1 MANLYNEYNK
11 PMRFD
16 GDIIITD
23 PCYIMNEDTK
33 PDYSTSPNWWDFYSK
48 AYVEQEIP
56 YVKYHYP
63 DASEYEDARIPTF
76 EEFCKMEHFPD
87 DDDFY
92 TEETK
97 VALYEFHVINAKKP
111 MMYSETFEKEKAA
124 YNKAQYEWN
133 EKNITDWELCG
144 FGEVM
149 ENLGI
154 QNSLVAGTIYGD
166 WSCTTYQL
174 NPTPTSDYK
183 ILGHF
188 CADAGLVG
196 VFLLDEV
203 MKYNPKYK
211 DITDAT
217 HCVTLIRDF
226 HGEVSINIIHDDE
239 YDEDEVRVVGT
250 GNINF
255 ETRQTGL

>member
-23 PCYIMNEDTK
+23 PCYIMNDDTK
-33 PDYSTSPNWWDFYSK
+33 PDYSTSPEWWDFFSK
-48 AYVEQEIP
+48 AYLTQEVP
-56 YVKYHYP
+56 YKTYHYP
-63 DASEYEDARIPTF
+63 EASEYEDARIPTF
-76 EEFCKMEHFPD
+76 EEFCKMEHFPENHS
-87 DDDFY
+87 FY
-92 TEETK
+92 DEETK
-97 VALYEFHVINAKKP
+97 NFLYEFHVINATHP
-111 MMYSETFEKEKAA
+111 EMYSETFEKEKAA
-124 YNKAQYEWN
+124 YYEAQYKWQDEN
-133 EKNITDWELCG
+133 ESDWEKCG
-144 FGEVM
+144 CGENM
-149 ENLGI
+149 GALGI

-183 ILGHF
+183 VIGHF

-211 DITDAT
+211 DITDAP
-217 HCVTLIRDF
+217 HCVTLIKDF

>member
-11 PMRFD
+11 SMRFD

-33 PDYSTSPNWWDFYSK
+33 PDYSTSPKLLDFFSK
-48 AYVEQEIP
+48 AYIEQVEP
-56 YVKYHYP
+56 YGCRYP
-63 DASEYEDARIPTF
+63 EARDYEDARIPTF
-76 EEFCKMEHFPD
+76 EEFCEKQRFPND
-87 DDDFY
+87 EDDFY
-92 TEETK
+92 TAETK
-97 VALYEFHVINAKKP
+97 YTLYKFHVLDSKHPI
-111 MMYSETFEKEKAA
+111 MYSETFEKEEKA
-124 YNKAQYEWN
+124 YRKAMYEWS
-133 EKNITDWELCG
+133 EKNITDWERCG

-154 QNSLVAGTIYGD
+154 QNSLVAETIYGD

-183 ILGHF
+183 VIGHF

-217 HCVTLIRDF
+217 HSVTLIRDF
-226 HGEVSINIIHDDE
+226 HGEVSLNIIHDDE
-239 YDEDEVRVVGT
+239 YNEDEVRVVGT

>member
-23 PCYIMNEDTK
+23 PCYIMNKDTK
-33 PDYSTSPNWWDFYSK
+33 PDYSTSPNWWDYFSK
-48 AYVEQEIP
+48 ANE
-56 YVKYHYP
+56 
-63 DASEYEDARIPTF
+63 SEYDDARIPTF
-76 EEFCKMEHFPD
+76 EEFCKIEHFPD

-92 TEETK
+92 TEKTK
-97 VALYEFHVINAKKP
+97 VALYEFHVINAKNP
-111 MMYSETFEKEKAA
+111 MLYSETFEKEKAA
-124 YNKAQYEWN
+124 YNKANYEWH

-154 QNSLVAGTIYGD
+154 QNSLVAETIYGD

-174 NPTPTSDYK
+174 NSTFASDYK
-183 ILGHF
+183 VIGHF

-196 VFLLDEV
+196 VFILDEV
-203 MKYNPKYK
+203 MKYNAKYK
-211 DITDAT
+211 DITDAP

-226 HGEVSINIIHDDE
+226 HGEVSLNIIHDDE
-239 YDEDEVRVVGT
+239 YNEDEVRVIGT

>member
-23 PCYIMNEDTK
+23 PCYIMNKDTK
-33 PDYSTSPNWWDFYSK
+33 PDYSTSPSWWDFYSK
-48 AYVEQEIP
+48 AN
-56 YVKYHYP
+56 
-63 DASEYEDARIPTF
+63 ASEYDDARIPTF
-76 EEFCKMEHFPD
+76 EEFCKMEHFPDD

-124 YNKAQYEWN
+124 YHKAQYEWN

-217 HCVTLIRDF
+217 HAVTLIKDF

>member
-33 PDYSTSPNWWDFYSK
+33 PDYSTSPEWWDYFSK
-48 AYVEQEIP
+48 AYVEQETP

-76 EEFCKMEHFPD
+76 EEFCKMERFPEND
-87 DDDFY
+87 SFY

-97 VALYEFHVINAKKP
+97 VALYEFHVINVKKP

-124 YNKAQYEWN
+124 YNKANYEWH

-174 NPTPTSDYK
+174 NPTPTSDYWT
-183 ILGHF
+183 
-188 CADAGLVG
+188 
-196 VFLLDEV
+196 FLCGCRSCRCI
-203 MKYNPKYK
+203 P
-211 DITDAT
+211 T
-217 HCVTLIRDF
+217 
-226 HGEVSINIIHDDE
+226 
-239 YDEDEVRVVGT
+239 
-250 GNINF
+250 
-255 ETRQTGL
+255 